1 MNNDFNQQVIA
12 EFRANGGKVGGNFEG
27 RPMVLLTTTGA
38 KSGEQR
44 TTPVMYRAE
53 GDAIYVFASMAGAP
67 TSPAWYHNM
76 VANPR
81 ITVEVGTEQ
90 YEAIATP
97 VFDRAERDRIYAA
110 QAAQYPNFAEY
121 EAKTTRVIP
130 VVKIT
135 RA

>member
-1 MNNDFNQQVIA
+1 MNNDFNQTVIA
-12 EFRANGGKVGGNFEG
+12 EFRANKGKVGGNFEG

-44 TTPVMYRAE
+44 TTPVMYRRE

-67 TSPAWYHNM
+67 ASPAWYHNI
-76 VANPR
+76 VAHPR
-81 ITVEVGTEQ
+81 ITAEVGTDK
-90 YEAIATP
+90 YEALATP
-97 VFDRAERDRIYAA
+97 VADRAERDRIYAA
-110 QAAQYPNFAEY
+110 QAADYPNFAEY

>member
-1 MNNDFNQQVIA
+1 MNNDFNQQIIA
-12 EFRANGGKVGGNFEG
+12 EFRANGGIVGGPFEG

-44 TTPVMYRAE
+44 TTPVMYLAE

-81 ITVEVGTEQ
+81 ITAEVGTDK
-90 YEAIATP
+90 YEAVAT
-97 VFDRAERDRIYAA
+97 VLDRAERDRIYAEMA
-110 QAAQYPNFAEY
+110 EKYSNFAEY